1 MWVLLKA
8 QRPEVSEHEHTRGS
22 VPVPLSEGRHPR
34 ASASEAGSSRRGS
47 TPHRA
52 SLSSLYWYGFSIASM
67 LWSGSVATNVH
78 PFQLRVPLDLW
89 ESLERAATT
98 NERSMQRE
106 ITFRLRR
113 SFTGEVASAET
124 RERAG
129 ATGLSPAEEQ
139 TPIAAHDRSFAELV
153 DPVASLPDREV
164 RHEQCL
170 KRTQHHIYHGGRPCP
185 LCGYPA

>member
-1 MWVLLKA
+1 MASFHLRLPEDLHA
-8 QRPEVSEHEHTRGS
+8 Q
-22 VPVPLSEGRHPR
+22 L
-34 ASASEAGSSRRGS
+34 
-47 TPHRA
+47 
-52 SLSSLYWYGFSIASM
+52 
-67 LWSGSVATNVH
+67 
-78 PFQLRVPLDLW
+78 Q
-89 ESLERAATT
+89 AAAELH
-98 NERSMQRE
+98 ERSLQRE
-106 ITFRLRR
+106 IVFRLRM
-113 SFTGEVASAET
+113 SVGT
-124 RERAG
+124 ERAE